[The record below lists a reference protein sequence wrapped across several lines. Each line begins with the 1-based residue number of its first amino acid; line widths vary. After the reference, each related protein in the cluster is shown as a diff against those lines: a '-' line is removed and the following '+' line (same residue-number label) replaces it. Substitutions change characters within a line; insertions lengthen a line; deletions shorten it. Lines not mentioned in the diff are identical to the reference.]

1 MWKRKGTPP
10 LRSCQNCV
18 LVATSTQARPVRP
31 PKTDISVG
39 HLRLPSPVQEPVTH
53 RPWLCL
59 SLHGTSPWPRC
70 CYMLQKLV
78 HPPWSTTHRGMHH
91 VAPSSGLDQI
101 KERLKTLANPAGE
114 PFERLPTG
122 GKYPPKRRPLEGT
135 NSLYPGRYSKST
147 VIIAFSRHVSSDQW
161 TEIRPKSLFF
171 PPTPC
176 NGCRKVLSFLQICAV
191 SRSDANGMTRESPF
205 FFPAVIFA
213 PVAADSGR

>member
-1 MWKRKGTPP
+1 MWKRRGAPP

-31 PKTDISVG
+31 PQSDISAG

-53 RPWLCL
+53 RPWRCL

-78 HPPWSTTHRGMHH
+78 HPPWSTTHRGRHH

-135 NSLYPGRYSKST
+135 NSLYPGRLFKVHRY
-147 VIIAFSRHVSSDQW
+147 H
-161 TEIRPKSLFF
+161 SLLSARVKRSMDRDSAKITFF
-171 PPTPC
+171 LTH
-176 NGCRKVLSFLQICAV
+176 
-191 SRSDANGMTRESPF
+191 
-205 FFPAVIFA
+205 
-213 PVAADSGR
+213 PV